1 MPLLEEVLTLTKNKI
16 FVSIEIK
23 EKEDRVV

>member
-1 MPLLEEVLTLTKNKI
+1 MPLLEEVLTITKNKI